1 MSNDKK
7 TRGTAGQLLTW
18 SCWLVIAAFAAR
30 KMSHLWHG
38 APLPSEL
45 DLENPTFLGIAAALA
60 VFVLVFKSPK
70 VLRSATMIE
79 ASEARTVAFSFVFV
93 FVLMAAYYT
102 LRPVRDAMASDWSNT
117 EISVLWNIQLVL
129 STLVVAL
136 YGYACSRVR
145 FAWLVPAVYFFF
157 GVTFIGFY
165 FGSALLED
173 RVLIDKAFYVWVT
186 LFSLLHLSVFWSF
199 MADLFSKEQSRR
211 LFGFIATGASAGAS
225 VGPLLAGQ
233 VVSMIGPD
241 SLILLA
247 SAMLIIPLP
256 IVFYLQRLKSAD
268 LHNEGVHTDLSSA
281 KIGGNPLAGFKTF
294 FTNPYLLA
302 IGLFILLYTTI
313 GSFVYFEQVELLR
326 DRTREERTAILATL
340 SAVVNL
346 LTFGLG
352 IFLTSR
358 IVTRLGMTAALALVP
373 VLVCAGLLVLA
384 FAPILMVLLALQV
397 VRQGGNYG
405 ITRPARE
412 MLFTNVDRETR
423 FKSKPVIDVVVY
435 RGGDSLSSIA
445 FAALTDGIGLSVAA
459 MAGIGAGIAAVW
471 AGAGI
476 YLGGVFRRH
485 SVAEATEAGG
495 SEAALIARRDA
506 LAP

>member
-1 MSNDKK
+1 V
-7 TRGTAGQLLTW
+7 AGQLLTW
-18 SCWLVIAAFAAR
+18 LCWIVIAAFAAL
-30 KMSHLWHG
+30 KISHFWQG
-38 APLPSEL
+38 ASLAGEL
-45 DLENPTFLGIAAALA
+45 DLDNPTFLGIAATLA
-60 VFVLVFKSPK
+60 VFVLIFKSPK

-79 ASEARTVAFSFVFV
+79 PKEARAVALSFAFV

-136 YGYACSRVR
+136 YGWACSRVR
-145 FAWLVPAVYFFF
+145 FAWLVPAVYIFF
-157 GVTFIGFY
+157 GVTFVAFY
-165 FGSALLED
+165 FGSSLLEN
-173 RVLIDKAFYVWVT
+173 RVLIDKAFYIWVT

-225 VGPLLAGQ
+225 VGPLVAGQ
-233 VVSMIGPD
+233 VVGVIGSD
-241 SLILLA
+241 NLILMA
-247 SAMLIIPLP
+247 SAMLFIPIP
-256 IVFYLQRLKSAD
+256 VVFYLRRLKATELRNENVQAD
-268 LHNEGVHTDLSSA
+268 LSGA

-294 FTNPYLLA
+294 FTSPYLLA

-326 DRTREERTAILATL
+326 DYTREERTTILATL
-340 SAVVNL
+340 AAVVNL

-358 IVTRLGMTAALALVP
+358 IVTRLGMTAALALIP
-373 VLVCAGLLVLA
+373 VIVCVGLLVLA
-384 FAPILMVLLALQV
+384 FTPILMVLLALQV

-435 RGGDSLSSIA
+435 RGGDSVSSIA
-445 FAALTDGIGLSVAA
+445 FAALTDGLGLGVAA
-459 MAGIGAGIAAVW
+459 MAGIGAAIAAVW

-476 YLGGVFRRH
+476 YLGGVFRRQNAAAE
-485 SVAEATEAGG
+485 SSNGETPAASRVEVVA
-495 SEAALIARRDA
+495 S
-506 LAP
+506 P